1 LFLSH
6 YNVKVFHIESCR
18 VKDKVKA
25 LYIDGAFRHN
35 GAMRQ
40 STKRDAE
47 GKRIK
52 KRTYHH
58 GALRAAMIEAAL
70 KLIAK
75 HGPRGFS
82 LSEAARLAGV
92 SVGAPYRHFADKEA
106 LFSEIAA
113 QGFVELSERI
123 EAVAKT
129 SPDDPRKRL
138 VAIGM
143 AYVRFAVERPSHFEV
158 MFDSAI
164 HRRKDSPVDVPADRA
179 YQILAET
186 VHEAAAK
193 KDVRSEETL
202 TAATWALMHGHA
214 MFAMDN
220 SFTNMEF
227 KTPVDTLVHD
237 SFELLMET
245 HALRSH

>member
-1 LFLSH
+1 
-6 YNVKVFHIESCR
+6 
-18 VKDKVKA
+18 
-25 LYIDGAFRHN
+25 
-35 GAMRQ
+35 MRRTTKGS
-40 STKRDAE
+40 STAAAGRP
-47 GKRIK
+47 IK
-52 KRTYHH
+52 KRAYHH
-58 GALRAAMIEAAL
+58 GDLKAAMVDAAL

-113 QGFVELSERI
+113 QGFVELCERI
-123 EAVAKT
+123 EAVART
-129 SPDDPRKRL
+129 FPDDPRHRL

-143 AYVRFAVERPSHFEV
+143 AYVRFAVERPSHFQV

-164 HRRKDSPVDVPADRA
+164 HRRKDSALRVPADRA
-179 YQILAET
+179 YQMLAET

-214 MFAMDN
+214 MFAMDD

-227 KTPVDTLVHD
+227 KTPANTLVHD

-245 HALRSH
+245 PALSSE

>member
-1 LFLSH
+1 
-6 YNVKVFHIESCR
+6 
-18 VKDKVKA
+18 
-25 LYIDGAFRHN
+25 
-35 GAMRQ
+35 MRQ
-40 STKRDAE
+40 TTKGSSSGAAGR
-47 GKRIK
+47 RTK
-52 KRTYHH
+52 KRAYHH
-58 GALRAAMIEAAL
+58 GALKASMVEAAL

-92 SVGAPYRHFADKEA
+92 SVGAPYRHFVDKEA

-113 QGFVELSERI
+113 QGFVELCERI
-123 EAVAKT
+123 EAAANT

-143 AYVRFAVERPSHFEV
+143 AYVRFAVERPSHFQV

-164 HRRKDSPVDVPADRA
+164 HRRKDSALRVPADRA
-179 YQILAET
+179 YQMLAET

-193 KDVRSEETL
+193 KDVKNEETL

-214 MFAMDN
+214 MFAMDD

-227 KTPVDTLVHD
+227 KTPPDALVHD
-237 SFELLMET
+237 SLELLMET
-245 HALRSH
+245 PALRRH

>member
-1 LFLSH
+1 M
-6 YNVKVFHIESCR
+6 V
-18 VKDKVKA
+18 
-25 LYIDGAFRHN
+25 
-35 GAMRQ
+35 
-40 STKRDAE
+40 
-47 GKRIK
+47 
-52 KRTYHH
+52 
-58 GALRAAMIEAAL
+58 EAAL

-106 LFSEIAA
+106 LFSEIAV
-113 QGFVELSERI
+113 QGFVELCERI
-123 EAVAKT
+123 EAAANT

-143 AYVRFAVERPSHFEV
+143 AYVRFAVERPSHFQV

-164 HRRKDSPVDVPADRA
+164 HRRKDSALRAPADRA
-179 YQILAET
+179 YQMLAET

-193 KDVRSEETL
+193 KHVKNEETL

-214 MFAMDN
+214 MFAMDD

-227 KTPVDTLVHD
+227 KTPANTLVHD

-245 HALRSH
+245 PALSSE

>member
-1 LFLSH
+1 M
-6 YNVKVFHIESCR
+6 V
-18 VKDKVKA
+18 
-25 LYIDGAFRHN
+25 
-35 GAMRQ
+35 
-40 STKRDAE
+40 
-47 GKRIK
+47 
-52 KRTYHH
+52 
-58 GALRAAMIEAAL
+58 EAAL
-70 KLIAK
+70 KLIAE

-82 LSEAARLAGV
+82 LSEATRLAGV

-113 QGFVELSERI
+113 RGFVELCERM
-123 EAVAKT
+123 EAATKT

-138 VAIGM
+138 VEMGM
-143 AYVRFAVERPSHFEV
+143 AYVRFAVERPSHFQV

-164 HRRKDSPVDVPADRA
+164 HRRKDPALEIPAERA

-214 MFAMDN
+214 LFAMDN
-220 SFTNMEF
+220 LFTNMEF
-227 KTPVDTLVHD
+227 KTPPDTLVHD
-237 SFELLMET
+237 SFELLLKT
-245 HALRSH
+245 PALNTN